1 MNKEQLTKEL
11 NNLGVTDLSKVDKL
25 ESFMHSTLEANKSFN
40 LTAIKDEEKFRELM
54 ILDSAYPLKYS
65 NFENKKVIDIGTGA
79 GYPGMVLAT
88 LSNGVFTLLDSTKK
102 KVDFYEEF
110 AAKNQYFNVIPICDR
125 AEEYSKNHR
134 EQYDFA
140 IARAVSE
147 LNILLEL
154 VMPLLK
160 VNGYFI
166 ALKGS
171 KGLEELEKCKNSLKK
186 FGAVVDRV
194 DEYELP
200 ESKEKRINIIIK
212 KVAHTPIKY
221 PRSYSDIVSNPIR

>member
-25 ESFMHSTLEANKSFN
+25 ESFMHATLEANKSFN
-40 LTAIKDEEKFRELM
+40 LTAIKEEEKFRELM
-54 ILDSAYPLKYS
+54 ILDSAYPLKYF
-65 NFENKKVIDIGTGA
+65 NFGGKKIIDIGTGA

-88 LSNGVFTLLDSTKK
+88 LSNGEFTLLDSTKK
-102 KVDFYEEF
+102 KVDFYRKF
-110 AAKNQYFNVIPICDR
+110 AANNGYLNINSVCDR
-125 AEEYSKNHR
+125 AEEYAKNHR
-134 EQYDFA
+134 EEYDFA

-154 VMPLLK
+154 SLPLLK
-160 VNGYFI
+160 VNGYLI
-166 ALKGS
+166 ALKGA
-171 KGLEELEKCKNSLKK
+171 KGLEELDKCKSALKK
-186 FGAVVDRV
+186 LGAVVDRV

-212 KVAHTPIKY
+212 KIAHTPNKY
-221 PRSYSDIVSNPIR
+221 PRLYSEIVSNPIR